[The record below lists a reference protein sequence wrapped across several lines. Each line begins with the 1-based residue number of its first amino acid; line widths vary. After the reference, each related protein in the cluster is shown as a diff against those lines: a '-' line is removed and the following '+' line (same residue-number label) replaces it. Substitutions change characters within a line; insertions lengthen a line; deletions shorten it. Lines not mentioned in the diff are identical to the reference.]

1 MMASMGIKIRDKF
14 KMNFKIVF
22 GKAGQLI
29 DYVYIYYSV
38 GKGELKD
45 TFRVWRQGEY
55 KKDNI
60 IDLEE
65 TVGEVYLKK
74 RGKVRSY
81 LDVLS

>member
-1 MMASMGIKIRDKF
+1 MMASMGIKIRGKF
-14 KMNFKIVF
+14 KRNFKIIF
-22 GKAGQLI
+22 DWI
-29 DYVYIYYSV
+29 IFIYYSV

-45 TFRVWRQGEY
+45 TFRVWRLGDY

-65 TVGEVYLKK
+65 RVGEGYLKK
-74 RGKVRSY
+74 GGKVSSY